1 MLKAIRNFVRQ
12 RSRYAQQTPSQV
24 VEGDDTKDLPI
35 DPEAPLQ
42 LAEPQLEERTILIR
56 DTALSSSRTEAET
69 CFSMRLRSPASA
81 SPPCSLARRFSSG
94 RLLGSGACRW
104 RKL

>member
-69 CFSMRLRSPASA
+69 WFSMRLRSPASA
-81 SPPCSLARRFSSG
+81 SPCSLARRFSSG